1 MAWVPG
7 NKRLRA
13 NTAQGSPGI
22 YGRLEPV
29 PKSELAIRWLN
40 HQCRRVPKAIETR
53 CTISL
58 GSVEGVDQS
67 QESKSAVNDE
77 STRWNALIV
86 SSDTESC
93 VGPQTHTDCKID

>member
-7 NKRLRA
+7 DERLRA

-40 HQCRRVPKAIETR
+40 HQCRRMPTAIETQ
-53 CTISL
+53 CAVSL
-58 GSVEGVDQS
+58 RSVENLDQS
-67 QESKSAVNDE
+67 QKSE
-77 STRWNALIV
+77 RTRRNSRRRWYVLTAPAAL
-86 SSDTESC
+86 
-93 VGPQTHTDCKID
+93 